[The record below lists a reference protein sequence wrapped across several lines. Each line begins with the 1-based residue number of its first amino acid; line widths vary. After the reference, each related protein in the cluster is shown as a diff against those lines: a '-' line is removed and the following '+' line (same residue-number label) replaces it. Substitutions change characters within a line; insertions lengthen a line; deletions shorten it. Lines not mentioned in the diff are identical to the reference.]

1 MMKIKLWHCLEIYKV
16 TSDAGRHWDSVC
28 VCVELRVHV
37 NVCECVS
44 VYVCVNVYMCGK
56 APSFHEAYYKQKMK
70 AKAEVKACLRP
81 HRAPGQGWRTCGLN
95 TLKAITLY
103 SSANS
108 WGGPAESPV
117 VPSLQKIQTTS
128 VIYGGHKTKMVAA
141 ATSPAVA
148 IRSPRKIAQWLRA
161 LDAHAEDP
169 SSIPSTHMAAQNCSS
184 RSRGL
189 YRSIDTH
196 IRLQA
201 KYPTHNKK

>member
-1 MMKIKLWHCLEIYKV
+1 M
-16 TSDAGRHWDSVC
+16 C
-28 VCVELRVHV
+28 VWGGACA
-37 NVCECVS
+37 CECVWVCICIRMCEC
-44 VYVCVNVYMCGK
+44 VYVWESPILPLSLLQ
-56 APSFHEAYYKQKMK
+56 AKMK

-81 HRAPGQGWRTCGLN
+81 HRAPRQGWRTCGLN

-103 SSANS
+103 SLADS
-108 WGGPAESPV
+108 WGGPAVSPV
-117 VPSLQKIQTTS
+117 VPSLQKTQTTS

-169 SSIPSTHMAAQNCSS
+169 SSIPNPHMAAQNCSS

-189 YRSIDTH
+189 CRSIYTH
-196 IRLQA
+196 IHL
-201 KYPTHNKK
+201 